1 MNLEEKKMVNNTTFQ
16 NLVLENREKLNV
28 TGINEILSFDDQVV
42 ILSTELGMLTVK
54 GSELKIN
61 KLNID
66 ESEVKIEGNI
76 INIGYSQNI
85 DDKKNDSIFSK
96 IFR

>member
-1 MNLEEKKMVNNTTFQ
+1 MVEERKQTNINVMQ
-16 NLVLENREKLNV
+16 NIVLENREKLNV
-28 TGINEILSFDDQVV
+28 TGINDILSFDDQVV
-42 ILSTELGMLTVK
+42 ILSTDLGMLTIK

-76 INIGYSQNI
+76 SNIGYSQDI
-85 DDKKNDSIFSK
+85 ACLLYTSDAADD
-96 IFR
+96 

>member
-1 MNLEEKKMVNNTTFQ
+1 MVEERKQTNINVMQ
-16 NLVLENREKLNV
+16 NIVLENREKLNV
-28 TGINEILSFDDQVV
+28 TGINDILSSDDQVV
-42 ILSTELGMLTVK
+42 ILSTDLGMLTIK

-76 INIGYSQNI
+76 SNIGYSQDI
-85 DDKKNDSIFSK
+85 AEKKSENIFSK